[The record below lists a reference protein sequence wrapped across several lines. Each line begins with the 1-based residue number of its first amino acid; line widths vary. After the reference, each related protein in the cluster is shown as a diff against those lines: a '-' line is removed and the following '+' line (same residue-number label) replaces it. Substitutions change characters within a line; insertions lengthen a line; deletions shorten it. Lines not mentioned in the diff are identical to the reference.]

1 MHPFGVSMDYLSITE
16 IWKYLRWLPKFI
28 LRRLFSKQR
37 LADLVLID
45 VQARHESVRVDLGEV
60 STYTIWFQIINMTPF
75 EIELDRAEF
84 DFMCTGAKITKQYI
98 KKERFKAGQVASFFI
113 EGEISSP
120 KADQIARLHD
130 QNRSSISL
138 HCEFNCGLHDFS
150 KTRNNLDGVNVHFI
164 NVQNRR
170 QRLEHA

>member
-1 MHPFGVSMDYLSITE
+1 M
-16 IWKYLRWLPKFI
+16 
-28 LRRLFSKQR
+28 
-37 LADLVLID
+37 
-45 VQARHESVRVDLGEV
+45 
-60 STYTIWFQIINMTPF
+60 NPF

-84 DFMCTGAKITKQYI
+84 DFMCAGAKNTKQYI
-98 KKERFKAGQVASFFI
+98 KKERFKAGQVDPFFI

-138 HCEFNCGLHDFS
+138 YCEFNCGLHDFS
-150 KTRNNLDGVNVHFI
+150 KTRNNLDGVNVHFL
-164 NVQNRR
+164 NVQDRR